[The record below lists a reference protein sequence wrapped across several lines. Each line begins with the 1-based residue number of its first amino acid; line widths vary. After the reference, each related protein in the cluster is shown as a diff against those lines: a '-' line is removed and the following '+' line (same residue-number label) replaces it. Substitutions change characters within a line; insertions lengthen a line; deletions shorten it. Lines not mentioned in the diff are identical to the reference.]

1 MNETLTSPEPAAELP
16 VPSAPLL
23 DCAIALLEIARCP
36 NCDGGGAVQTG
47 QRQLVT
53 HDMALDAGCPEMEG
67 SLYSDDEWSQCQ
79 WCAEKDV
86 LIAKWKAQSNVKVT
100 GAPPTD
106 ANKGDAE

>member
-1 MNETLTSPEPAAELP
+1 MEKSIQTNHNPAVVASNE
-16 VPSAPLL
+16 LL

-36 NCDGGGAVQTG
+36 NCDGGGAIQTG

-67 SLYSDDEWSQCQ
+67 SLYSDDEWEQCQ

-86 LIAKWKAQSNVKVT
+86 LIAKWKAQSNK
-100 GAPPTD
+100 
-106 ANKGDAE
+106 K